1 MASLTSSTSPVPH
14 GDPRSGTR
22 VRGQE
27 GGAEATAA
35 RLNGYDVV
43 VVQHEYGIFG
53 GPDGQ
58 DVLDVVRA
66 VTRPVI
72 VVLHTVLVTP
82 SLRQKAILDELVML
96 SDAVVTM
103 TLTAKDRLVRNYSS
117 RAARFRSSPRCRRH
131 QNGGPAAAGR
141 DQNAAPI
148 VLTWGLLGEG
158 KGIEWGI
165 SAMAQLRDIHP
176 APRYHV
182 VGETHPKV
190 LERDG
195 EVYRRGLEAR
205 ARDLGVDDAV
215 TFDARY
221 LETSKLSRL
230 VQEADVILLPYDS
243 REQVTS
249 GVLVEA
255 VTAGKP
261 VISTGF
267 PHAVELL
274 SSGAGL
280 LVERQNPDAIA
291 AALRRVLTEPA
302 WRTTWPPRPIDSAHS
317 CCGAPWRSS
326 TATWRPRPS
335 ATTSSGSVH
344 DRFRGRLHP
353 PPTASVTRPV
363 SSSTPSSP
371 SDDWSTGTAS
381 TTWRA
386 GWWSPPASPSRTRP
400 RPCWRR
406 PTSASSRAPR
416 PTAVSATVSAPT

>member
-1 MASLTSSTSPVPH
+1 MPTSYGVLSTYPPTQCGLATFSSALVRSLQSPRDVV
-14 GDPRSGTR
+14 GVVDIVDVAGAPRR
-22 VRGQE
+22 PEVRHQWVRGQE

-103 TLTAKDRLVRNYSS
+103 TLTAKDRLVRNYSV
-117 RAARFRSSPRCRRH
+117 ARGKVQVIPHGAVDTRTEGQP
-131 QNGGPAAAGR
+131 AAGR

-165 SAMAQLRDIHP
+165 SAMAQLQDLHP

-215 TFDARY
+215 RFDARY

-261 VISTGF
+261 VVSTGF

-291 AALRRVLTEPA
+291 AALRRVLTEPGLA
-302 WRTTWPPRPIDSAHS
+302 DDLAAEADRLSPQLLWSAV
-317 CCGAPWRSS
+317 AQQYR
-326 TATWRPRPS
+326 
-335 ATTSSGSVH
+335 
-344 DRFRGRLHP
+344 DL
-353 PPTASVTRPV
+353 
-363 SSSTPSSP
+363 
-371 SDDWSTGTAS
+371 
-381 TTWRA
+381 
-386 GWWSPPASPSRTRP
+386 
-400 RPCWRR
+400 
-406 PTSASSRAPR
+406 ASSALGDDLIR
-416 PTAVSATVSAPT
+416 VSA